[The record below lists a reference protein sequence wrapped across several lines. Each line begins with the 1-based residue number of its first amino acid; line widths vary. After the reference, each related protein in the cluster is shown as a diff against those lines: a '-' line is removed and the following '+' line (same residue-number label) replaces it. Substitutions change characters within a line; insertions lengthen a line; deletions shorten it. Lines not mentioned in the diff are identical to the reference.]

1 MKSRWLTM
9 LSFGCFSLLTVPLA
23 QAQVCL
29 LSNATLS
36 GSYGF
41 VASEAGAIPTTTG
54 TTTTGTTTASSGYSS
69 TEIGSLLG
77 AIAAGNQFSLSGILA
92 FDGAGNISATSSP
105 TGGTSQAAGTYSVN
119 PDCSVS
125 VSLTDS
131 FGANVSPI
139 KLAGIILQRGVEI
152 DLTSVSNL
160 NAQTVAAAST
170 SSTATGTTA
179 TSTATGE
186 GLTIKLVQLLFRNG
200 CSLATVGG
208 LYGFVLYPDQVQPV
222 DDATDGTDTTTTLPP
237 TTVIGYLFFNGAGGI
252 IPQPITP
259 NYSSIGSV
267 YSSLAFTGT
276 YTVNAD
282 CSGTMSI
289 SSSSISTTSL
299 TSTTTPNQTLTLGFV
314 ISPATYSG
322 QAGNT
327 SPSAFSGGPVLN
339 LSFSASNASGW
350 GYADPE

>member
-1 MKSRWLTM
+1 MKLRWLTM
-9 LSFGCFSLLTVPLA
+9 LSFGCFSLLAVPLA

-41 VASEAGAIPTTTG
+41 VASEAGAIPATTG
-54 TTTTGTTTASSGYSS
+54 TTTTSSGYST

-77 AIAAGNQFSLSGILA
+77 AIAAGNQFSLSGILT

-105 TGGTSQAAGTYSVN
+105 AGGTTQAAGSYSVN

-131 FGANVSPI
+131 FGANVNPV
-139 KLAGIILQRGVEI
+139 KLAGIILQRGIEV
-152 DLTSVSNL
+152 DLTTVSNL
-160 NAQTVAAAST
+160 NAQTVTAPST
-170 SSTATGTTA
+170 SSTATGTT

-200 CSLATVGG
+200 CSIATLGG
-208 LYGFVLYPDQVQPV
+208 LYGFVMYPDQVQPD
-222 DDATDGTDTTTTLPP
+222 DDATDGTDTTTPTP
-237 TTVIGYLFFNGAGGI
+237 TTMIGYLFFNGAGGI
-252 IPQPITP
+252 IPQPTMP
-259 NYSSIGSV
+259 NNSSIGSG

-282 CSGTMSI
+282 CTGTMSV
-289 SSSSISTTSL
+289 SSSSSSTSGL
-299 TSTTTPNQTLTLGFV
+299 TSTAIPNQTLTMGFV
-314 ISPATYSG
+314 ISPATFSG

-327 SPSAFSGGPVLN
+327 SPGAFSGGPVLN
-339 LSFSASNASGW
+339 LSFSTSNASGW

>member
-1 MKSRWLTM
+1 MKSRCLTM
-9 LSFGCFSLLTVPLA
+9 LSFGCFSLLAAPMA
-23 QAQVCL
+23 RAQVCL
-29 LSNATLS
+29 LSNASLS

-41 VASEAGAIPTTTG
+41 VASEAGAIATPPG
-54 TTTTGTTTASSGYSS
+54 TTAPGATAAPTGYSS

-77 AIAAGNQFSLSGILA
+77 AIAAGNQFSLSGILT
-92 FDGAGNISATSSP
+92 FDGAGNIGATSSP
-105 TGGTSQAAGTYSVN
+105 AGGTTQAAGSYNVN

-131 FGANVSPI
+131 YGTNTNPI
-139 KLAGIILQRGVEI
+139 KLAGIILQRGIEV

-160 NAQTVAAAST
+160 NAQTVTAAGT
-170 SSTATGTTA
+170 PSTATGTT
-179 TSTATGE
+179 TTATGE

-200 CSLATVGG
+200 CSLATLGG
-208 LYGFVLYPDQVQPV
+208 LYGFVLYPDQVQPD
-222 DDATDGTDTTTTLPP
+222 DDATEGTDTPTP
-237 TTVIGYLFFNGAGGI
+237 TTVLGYLFFNGLGGI

-259 NYSSIGSV
+259 NYSSSGSV

-276 YTVNAD
+276 YTVNTD
-282 CSGTMSI
+282 CTGTLSI
-289 SSSSISTTSL
+289 SSSSISTVGL
-299 TSTTTPNQTLTLGFV
+299 TSTATPNQTLTMGFV

-339 LSFSASNASGW
+339 LSFSSASASGW

>member
-9 LSFGCFSLLTVPLA
+9 LSFGCFSLLGVPLA

-29 LSNATLS
+29 LSNASLS

-41 VASEAGAIPTTTG
+41 VASEAGAIPATTG
-54 TTTTGTTTASSGYSS
+54 TTTTGTTTASSGYST

-77 AIAAGNQFSLSGILA
+77 AIAAGNQFSLSGILT
-92 FDGAGNISATSSP
+92 FDGAGNIGATSSP
-105 TGGTSQAAGTYSVN
+105 SGGITQAAGSYSVN

-131 FGANVSPI
+131 FGTNVSPV
-139 KLAGIILQRGVEI
+139 KLAGIILQRGIEV

-160 NAQTVAAAST
+160 NAQTVTAAGT
-170 SSTATGTTA
+170 PSTATGTTIPG
-179 TSTATGE
+179 TATGE
-186 GLTIKLVQLLFRNG
+186 GLTVKLVQLLFRNG
-200 CSLATVGG
+200 CSIATLGG
-208 LYGFVLYPDQVQPV
+208 LYGFVLYPDQVQPD
-222 DDATDGTDTTTTLPP
+222 DDATEGTDTPTP
-237 TTVIGYLFFNGAGGI
+237 TTVLGYLFFNGLGGI

-276 YTVNAD
+276 YTVNTD
-282 CSGTMSI
+282 CTGTLSI
-289 SSSSISTTSL
+289 SSSSTSTSGL
-299 TSTTTPNQTLTLGFV
+299 TSTTTPNQTLTMGFV
-314 ISPATYSG
+314 ISPATFSG

-327 SPSAFSGGPVLN
+327 SPGAFSGGPVLN
-339 LSFSASNASGW
+339 LSFSTSSASGW